1 MERNLAEIDNIQI
14 VQPVIEFKEYEKL
27 LSQAK
32 QIANAI
38 KTMDGVTE
46 DNIKETKKTLARV
59 NKSIRALN
67 DKRIEIKNKIMEPYE
82 IFNNQIK
89 EIEGIVKEADE
100 IVRLQ
105 VRDLEEKERQA
116 KRKELEK
123 IWKLRHQHYEL
134 SKIFTFEDWLTPQ
147 HLNKSTSLAKT
158 EEDMTEFLEKS
169 ERELNLLSKMEN
181 SEDLILEYKQIKDVG
196 IAIEVV
202 NKRLEEKKANEKY
215 LKDIEKTNGSFTFRV
230 FGEKDK
236 KLVEFL
242 LRENSIEFEVI

>member
-123 IWKLRHQHYEL
+123 IWELRHQHYEL
-134 SKIFTFEDWLTPQ
+134 AKIFTFEDWLTPQ
-147 HLNKSTSLAKT
+147 HLNKSTSFTKT

>member
-1 MERNLAEIDNIQI
+1 MDRHLAEIDNIQI

-27 LSQAK
+27 LSQVK

-38 KTMDGVTE
+38 KTMDGVTV
-46 DNIKETKKTLARV
+46 DDIKEPKKTLARV

-67 DKRIEIKNKIMEPYE
+67 DKRIEVKNKIMGPYE

-100 IVRLQ
+100 SVRLQ

-196 IAIEVV
+196 ITIELV